1 MSIKIQKICDKMG
14 VFMIKWVVGFVIVYL
29 ILIFIVYIAH
39 KKVLLINDDD
49 AWIKT
54 TDTFSGLI
62 AVLAIIIL
70 LVFNS
75 FIKSF
80 NTVTTQ
86 TNANQEMDW
95 SHYYNDTEH
104 KATYQT
110 IMKYAVDK
118 YINGV
123 KWPSWNFSDYS
134 FIDYDKTNSGTILGS
149 IKVGV
154 DGLIE
159 KQDVYVVFTIID
171 GIKDYRVNSVVVGN
185 KTYYDD
191 GKMANL
197 LRSFN

>member
-1 MSIKIQKICDKMG
+1 
-14 VFMIKWVVGFVIVYL
+14 MIKWVVSFIVVYL

-39 KKVLLINDDD
+39 KKVLLMNDDA
-49 AWIKT
+49 AWKKT
-54 TDTFSGLI
+54 TDAFGGFLG
-62 AVLAIIIL
+62 VLAIIIL

-75 FIKSF
+75 FMKSF
-80 NTVTTQ
+80 DTNTIRTSES
-86 TNANQEMDW
+86 QEIDW

-171 GIKDYRVNSVVVGN
+171 GIKDYKVNSVVVGN

-197 LRSFN
+197 LKSFN

>member
-1 MSIKIQKICDKMG
+1 
-14 VFMIKWVVGFVIVYL
+14 MIKWVVGFVIVYL

-39 KKVLLINDDD
+39 KKVLLMNDDA
-49 AWIKT
+49 AWKKT

-62 AVLAIIIL
+62 AVFTIIIL
-70 LVFNS
+70 LLFNS
-75 FIKSF
+75 FIKSL
-80 NTVTTQ
+80 NTNATQ
-86 TNANQEMDW
+86 TSANQETDW

-104 KATYQT
+104 KATYRT

-123 KWPSWNFSDYS
+123 KWPFWDFSDFS

-149 IKVGV
+149 IKVGI

-159 KQDVYVVFTIID
+159 KQDVYVIFTIID
-171 GIKDYRVNSVVVGN
+171 GINNYKVNSVVVGN

-197 LRSFN
+197 LKGFN